1 MSVAQVR
8 EESERINKSNSDS
21 VESAVYNLYKSPPV
35 FFNRGG
41 DRRRL
46 NVYEPADLEIF
57 IRAIRKKFDELLDSL
72 NTVRKDEAEAIYP
85 EMIALLR
92 RR

>member
-1 MSVAQVR
+1 MSVADVR
-8 EESERINKSNSDS
+8 EKSVQLYEADSDS
-21 VESAVYNLYKSPPV
+21 VESAVYNLYRSPPV
-35 FFNRGG
+35 FFSIGG
-41 DRRRL
+41 ERRRL
-46 NVYEPADLEIF
+46 NLYEPAELEIF
-57 IRAIRKKFDELLDSL
+57 IKAIRKKFDELLDSL